1 MHVEKTNAY
10 RILVGKAK
18 VMGYFEDVSVE
29 GNNIKINLNE
39 IRGEGGDWIYVALS
53 RDK

>member
-1 MHVEKTNAY
+1 MHTEFWW
-10 RILVGKAK
+10 GKLKAWEH
-18 VMGYFEDVSVE
+18 FEDLSVE

-39 IRGEGGDWIYVALS
+39 IRWVSGDWIYVTLG

>member
-1 MHVEKTNAY
+1 MHMEKTNAY
-10 RILVGKAK
+10 RILCRKLKAWK
-18 VMGYFEDVSVE
+18 HFEYLSVE

-39 IRGEGGDWIYVALS
+39 IRGEGGDWIYVTLG